1 MIFSLFTNVN
11 EYAILIIEGGKMII
25 GMSFI
30 ASAFIFASMIA
41 IIYFAKKHVDTIET
55 KLYNYILIIS
65 IINMIIEFTLC
76 TNILLDVP
84 LFSFYNLLIN
94 KLFLVTLFTWFSLFT
109 LYIISVAG
117 VIKIHKKV
125 PWKIIIYYLII
136 VTLLVF
142 LPIELVD
149 ENGVAYSTGIATYLL
164 YGICVFYVLIW
175 LIIIFKNKKKLR
187 KKALPFIAFIIC
199 LIIMLVARAL
209 IPGLLLNSFSSAF
222 ATVLMYFTIE
232 NPDIKM
238 IEQLN
243 IAKETAEKANAAK
256 TDFLSNMSH
265 EIRTP
270 LNAIVGFS
278 NILLDDESIPEKAK
292 DEVRDIVMASDNLL
306 EIVNGILDISKIEA
320 NKLEIVNNEYSPE
333 KVIDELVAL
342 SKGRLGDK
350 PIEFKTNFDPSI
362 PPVLYG
368 DAGRIKQICVNILTN
383 AIKYTKEGWIEFKV
397 SSIVKDNI
405 CRLIISVED
414 TGIGIKEKNID
425 KLFNK
430 FERLDLEDNVTIEG
444 TGLGLAITKK
454 LVDLMHGKI
463 VVQSVFGKGSKFT
476 VCLDQRIVEN
486 PTIKVDT
493 EKIINE
499 EIIVNNKKVLLVD
512 DNKINL
518 KVAERLLESYGIKT
532 ESVESGYDCIEK
544 IKNGNKYNLI
554 MLDDM
559 MPRMSG
565 VETLKKLKEIKGFDT
580 KVIALTANALTGM
593 REKYLSDGFND
604 YLAKP
609 INKEELNKIIN
620 KYLNND

>member
-1 MIFSLFTNVN
+1 
-11 EYAILIIEGGKMII
+11 MII
-25 GMSFI
+25 SMPFI
-30 ASAFIFASMIA
+30 VCTFIFTLMIA
-41 IIYFAKKHVDTIET
+41 IIYFAKRHIDTIET
-55 KLYNYILIIS
+55 KLYNYILVIS
-65 IINMIIEFTLC
+65 IINIIIEFTLC

-94 KLFLVTLFTWFSLFT
+94 KLFLATLFTWFTLFT
-109 LYIISVAG
+109 IYIICVSG
-117 VIKIHKKV
+117 TLEIKDKV
-125 PWKIIIYYLII
+125 LVRIILYYL
-136 VTLLVF
+136 VMVAFLVLLP
-142 LPIELVD
+142 LDLVD
-149 ENGVAYSTGIATYLL
+149 EDGVAYSTGIATYFL
-164 YGICVFYVLIW
+164 YGVCVVYSLIW
-175 LIIIFKNKKKLR
+175 LYIIYRSKKKLG
-187 KKALPFIAFIIC
+187 KKIIPFFSFIIC
-199 LIIMLVARAL
+199 LAIMLVARAL
-209 IPGLLLNSFSSAF
+209 IPCLLLNSFSSAF
-222 ATVLMYFTIE
+222 ATILMYFTIE

-243 IAKETAEKANAAK
+243 IAREQAEKANAAK

-278 NILLDDESIPEKAK
+278 NLLLDDKDVPEKAK

-320 NKLEIVNNEYSPE
+320 NKLEIVNNEYSTK

-350 PIEFKTNFDPSI
+350 PIEFKTNFAPDL
-362 PPVLYG
+362 PPILYG

-383 AIKYTKEGWIEFKV
+383 AIKYTKEGWIEFKI
-397 SSIVKDNI
+397 SSVVKDNI

-414 TGIGIKEKNID
+414 TGIGIKEGNID

-430 FERLDLEDNVTIEG
+430 FERLDLDENVTIEG

-463 VVQSVFGKGSKFT
+463 VVQSVFGRGSKFT
-476 VCLDQRIVEN
+476 VCLDQRIVKN
-486 PTIKVDT
+486 PTIKVET
-493 EKIINE
+493 EKHYE
-499 EIIVNNKKVLLVD
+499 EVNVQNKKVLLVD

-518 KVAERLLESYGIKT
+518 KVAERLLKTYGID
-532 ESVESGYDCIEK
+532 VECVDSGFACIDK
-544 IKNGNKYNLI
+544 IKAHEKYDLI

-565 VETLKKLKEIKGFDT
+565 VETLKKLKEIPGFDM

-593 REKYLSDGFND
+593 KEKYLNDGFDD

-609 INKEELNKIIN
+609 INKDELNKIVN
-620 KYLNND
+620 RYLNSD

>member
-1 MIFSLFTNVN
+1 
-11 EYAILIIEGGKMII
+11 MII
-25 GMSFI
+25 SMPFI
-30 ASAFIFASMIA
+30 VCTFIFTLMIA
-41 IIYFAKKHVDTIET
+41 IIYFAKRHIDTIET
-55 KLYNYILIIS
+55 KLYNYILVIS
-65 IINMIIEFTLC
+65 IINIIIEFTLC
-76 TNILLDVP
+76 MNILLDVP

-94 KLFLVTLFTWFSLFT
+94 KLFLVTLFTWFTLFT
-109 LYIISVAG
+109 IYIICVSG
-117 VIKIHKKV
+117 TLEIKDKV
-125 PWKIIIYYLII
+125 LVRIILYYL
-136 VTLLVF
+136 VMVAFLVLLP
-142 LPIELVD
+142 LDLVD
-149 ENGVAYSTGIATYLL
+149 EDGVAYSTGIATYFL
-164 YGICVFYVLIW
+164 YGVCVVYSLIW
-175 LIIIFKNKKKLR
+175 LYIIYRSKKKLG
-187 KKALPFIAFIIC
+187 KKIIPFFSFIIC
-199 LIIMLVARAL
+199 LAIMLVARAL

-222 ATVLMYFTIE
+222 ATILMYFTIE

-243 IAKETAEKANAAK
+243 IAREQAEKANAAK

-278 NILLDDESIPEKAK
+278 NLLLDDKDVPEKAK

-320 NKLEIVNNEYSPE
+320 NKLEIVNNEYSTK

-350 PIEFKTNFDPSI
+350 PIEFKTNFAPDL

-383 AIKYTKEGWIEFKV
+383 AIKYTKEGWIEFKI
-397 SSIVKDNI
+397 SSVVKDNI

-414 TGIGIKEKNID
+414 TGIGIKEGNID

-430 FERLDLEDNVTIEG
+430 FERLDLDENVTIEG

-463 VVQSVFGKGSKFT
+463 VVQSVFGRGSKFT
-476 VCLDQRIVEN
+476 VCLDQRIVKN
-486 PTIKVDT
+486 PTIKVET
-493 EKIINE
+493 EKHYE
-499 EIIVNNKKVLLVD
+499 EVNVQNKKVLLVD

-518 KVAERLLESYGIKT
+518 KVAERLLKTYGID
-532 ESVESGYDCIEK
+532 VECVDSGFACIDK
-544 IKNGNKYNLI
+544 IKAHEKYDLI

-565 VETLKKLKEIKGFDT
+565 VETLKKLKEIPGFDM

-593 REKYLSDGFND
+593 KEKYLNDGFDD

-609 INKEELNKIIN
+609 INKDELNKIVN
-620 KYLNND
+620 RYLNSD

>member
-1 MIFSLFTNVN
+1 MFN
-11 EYAILIIEGGKMII
+11 
-25 GMSFI
+25 FI
-30 ASAFIFASMIA
+30 
-41 IIYFAKKHVDTIET
+41 K
-55 KLYNYILIIS
+55 IS
-65 IINMIIEFTLC
+65 IINIIIEFTLC

-94 KLFLVTLFTWFSLFT
+94 KLFLVTLFTWFTLFT
-109 LYIISVAG
+109 IYIICVSG
-117 VIKIHKKV
+117 TLEIKDKV
-125 PWKIIIYYLII
+125 LVRIILYYL
-136 VTLLVF
+136 VMVAFLVLLP
-142 LPIELVD
+142 LDLVD
-149 ENGVAYSTGIATYLL
+149 EDGVAYSTGIATYFL
-164 YGICVFYVLIW
+164 YGVCVVYSLIW
-175 LIIIFKNKKKLR
+175 LYIIYRSKKKLG
-187 KKALPFIAFIIC
+187 KKIIPFFSFIIC
-199 LIIMLVARAL
+199 LAIMLVARAL

-222 ATVLMYFTIE
+222 ATILMYFTIE

-243 IAKETAEKANAAK
+243 IAREQAEKANAAK

-278 NILLDDESIPEKAK
+278 NLLLDDKDVPEKAK

-320 NKLEIVNNEYSPE
+320 NKLEIVNNEYSTK

-350 PIEFKTNFDPSI
+350 PIEFKTNFAPDL
-362 PPVLYG
+362 PPILYG

-383 AIKYTKEGWIEFKV
+383 AIKYTKEGWIEFKI
-397 SSIVKDNI
+397 SSVVKDNI

-414 TGIGIKEKNID
+414 TGIGIKEGNID

-430 FERLDLEDNVTIEG
+430 FERLDLDENVTIEG

-463 VVQSVFGKGSKFT
+463 VVQSVFGRGSKFT
-476 VCLDQRIVEN
+476 VCLDQRIVKN
-486 PTIKVDT
+486 PTIKVET
-493 EKIINE
+493 EKHYE
-499 EIIVNNKKVLLVD
+499 EVNVQNKKVLLVD

-518 KVAERLLESYGIKT
+518 KVAERLLKTYGID
-532 ESVESGYDCIEK
+532 VACVDSGFACIDK
-544 IKNGNKYNLI
+544 IKAHEKYDLI

-565 VETLKKLKEIKGFDT
+565 VETLKKLKEIPGFDM

-593 REKYLSDGFND
+593 KEKYLNDGFDD

-609 INKEELNKIIN
+609 INKDELNKIVN
-620 KYLNND
+620 RYLNSD

>member
-1 MIFSLFTNVN
+1 IM
-11 EYAILIIEGGKMII
+11 
-25 GMSFI
+25 
-30 ASAFIFASMIA
+30 
-41 IIYFAKKHVDTIET
+41 
-55 KLYNYILIIS
+55 
-65 IINMIIEFTLC
+65 EFTLC

-125 PWKIIIYYLII
+125 TWKIITYYLII

-278 NILLDDESIPEKAK
+278 NLLLDDESVPEKAK

-320 NKLEIVNNEYSPE
+320 GKLEIVDTEYTIK

-350 PIEFKTNFDPSI
+350 PIEFKTNIDPSI

-397 SSIVKDNI
+397 SSVVKDNI

-476 VCLDQRIVEN
+476 VSIDQRIVEN
-486 PTIKVDT
+486 PTIKVDA
-493 EKIINE
+493 EKITNK

-532 ESVESGYDCIEK
+532 ESVESGFACLDK
-544 IKNGNKYNLI
+544 IKAGEKYDLI

-559 MPRMSG
+559 MPKMSG

-593 REKYLSDGFND
+593 REKYLNDGFND

>member
-1 MIFSLFTNVN
+1 MP
-11 EYAILIIEGGKMII
+11 
-25 GMSFI
+25 FI
-30 ASAFIFASMIA
+30 VCTFIFTLMIA
-41 IIYFAKKHVDTIET
+41 IIYFAKRHIDTIET
-55 KLYNYILIIS
+55 KLYNYILVIS
-65 IINMIIEFTLC
+65 IINIIIEFTLC

-94 KLFLVTLFTWFSLFT
+94 KLFLVTLFTWFTLFT
-109 LYIISVAG
+109 IYIICVSG
-117 VIKIHKKV
+117 TLEIKDKV
-125 PWKIIIYYLII
+125 LVIIILYYL
-136 VTLLVF
+136 VMVAFLVLLP
-142 LPIELVD
+142 LDLVD
-149 ENGVAYSTGIATYLL
+149 EDGVAYSTGIATYFL
-164 YGICVFYVLIW
+164 YGVCVVYSLIW
-175 LIIIFKNKKKLR
+175 LYIIYRSKKKLG
-187 KKALPFIAFIIC
+187 KKIIPFFSFIIC
-199 LIIMLVARAL
+199 LAIMLVARAL

-222 ATVLMYFTIE
+222 ATILMYFTIE

-243 IAKETAEKANAAK
+243 IAREQAEKANAAK

-278 NILLDDESIPEKAK
+278 NLLLDDKDVPEKAK

-320 NKLEIVNNEYSPE
+320 NKLEIVNNEYSTK

-350 PIEFKTNFDPSI
+350 PIEFKTNFAPDL
-362 PPVLYG
+362 PPILYG

-383 AIKYTKEGWIEFKV
+383 AIKYTKEGWIEFKI
-397 SSIVKDNI
+397 SSVVKDNI

-414 TGIGIKEKNID
+414 TGIGIKEGNID

-430 FERLDLEDNVTIEG
+430 FERLDLDENVTIEG

-463 VVQSVFGKGSKFT
+463 VVQSVFGRGSKFT
-476 VCLDQRIVEN
+476 VCLDQRIVKN
-486 PTIKVDT
+486 PTIKVET
-493 EKIINE
+493 EKHYE
-499 EIIVNNKKVLLVD
+499 EVNVQNKKVLLVD

-518 KVAERLLESYGIKT
+518 KVAERLLKTYGID
-532 ESVESGYDCIEK
+532 VECVDSGFACIDK
-544 IKNGNKYNLI
+544 IKAHEKYDLI

-565 VETLKKLKEIKGFDT
+565 VETLKKLKEIPGFDM

-593 REKYLSDGFND
+593 KEKYLNDGFDD

-609 INKEELNKIIN
+609 INKDELNKIVN
-620 KYLNND
+620 RYLNSD

>member
-1 MIFSLFTNVN
+1 MP
-11 EYAILIIEGGKMII
+11 
-25 GMSFI
+25 FI
-30 ASAFIFASMIA
+30 VCTFIFTLMIA
-41 IIYFAKKHVDTIET
+41 IIYFAKRHIDTIET
-55 KLYNYILIIS
+55 KLYNYILVIS
-65 IINMIIEFTLC
+65 IINIIIEFTLC

-94 KLFLVTLFTWFSLFT
+94 KLFLVTLFTWFTLFT
-109 LYIISVAG
+109 IYIICVSG
-117 VIKIHKKV
+117 TLEIKDKV
-125 PWKIIIYYLII
+125 LVRIILYYL
-136 VTLLVF
+136 VMVAFLVLLP
-142 LPIELVD
+142 LDLVD
-149 ENGVAYSTGIATYLL
+149 EDGVAYSTGIATYFL
-164 YGICVFYVLIW
+164 YGVCVVYSLIW
-175 LIIIFKNKKKLR
+175 LYIIYRSKKKLG
-187 KKALPFIAFIIC
+187 KKIIPFFSFIIC
-199 LIIMLVARAL
+199 LAIMLVARAL

-222 ATVLMYFTIE
+222 ATILMYFTIE

-243 IAKETAEKANAAK
+243 VAREQAEKANAAK

-278 NILLDDESIPEKAK
+278 NLLLDDKDVPEKAK

-320 NKLEIVNNEYSPE
+320 NKLEIVNNEYSTK

-350 PIEFKTNFDPSI
+350 PIEFKTNFAPDL

-383 AIKYTKEGWIEFKV
+383 AIKYTKEGWIEFKI
-397 SSIVKDNI
+397 SSVVKDNI

-414 TGIGIKEKNID
+414 TGIGIKEGNID

-430 FERLDLEDNVTIEG
+430 FERLDLDENVTIEG

-463 VVQSVFGKGSKFT
+463 VVQSVFGRGSKFT
-476 VCLDQRIVEN
+476 VCLDQRIVKN
-486 PTIKVDT
+486 PTIKVET
-493 EKIINE
+493 EKHYE
-499 EIIVNNKKVLLVD
+499 EVNVQNKKVLLVD

-518 KVAERLLESYGIKT
+518 KVAERLLKTYGID
-532 ESVESGYDCIEK
+532 VECVDSGFACIDK
-544 IKNGNKYNLI
+544 IKAHEKYDLI

-565 VETLKKLKEIKGFDT
+565 VETLKKLKEIPGFDM

-593 REKYLSDGFND
+593 KEKYLNDGFDD

-609 INKEELNKIIN
+609 INKDELNKIVN
-620 KYLNND
+620 RYLNSD